1 MSATTHV
8 PGSPWVRTHRAVL
21 TIALLAAA
29 LAATL
34 ALLLLQLTTG
44 STATPASGPV
54 STGQQTGQ
62 VPAPPQQ
69 QIKEGC
75 PVRSIG
81 VPHC

>member
-44 STATPASGPV
+44 STATTPASGPV
-54 STGQQTGQ
+54 STKQ

-69 QIKEGC
+69 EIKPGC
-75 PVRSIG
+75 PVRGIG